1 MFNPLS
7 TYRFQFHQDFTF
19 NHLERLIP
27 YLQKLGI
34 KTIYASPIFV
44 AVPGSMHGYDN
55 VNPSQ
60 VNPDIGTTEQ
70 LENLSKLLQSK
81 GIAWLQDIVPNHM
94 AYHQDNPWLMDVLE
108 KGEESPYASFF
119 DIIWSAENPTPLM
132 APFLGSSLESAITEG
147 EVKIAYQQQ
156 QYVLA
161 YYDNYFPLK
170 QKSRNILQQL
180 DDDLTKGIEIANNDP
195 SLLLQIAIDQHYRLC
210 HWQETDRQINYRRF
224 FTVNGLICLNM
235 QDEKV
240 FQAVHEHSRSLV
252 QKSIIQGLRID
263 HIDGLYNPTAYL
275 EKLRAL
281 VGEDTYIIVEKIL
294 VPGEKLP
301 EYWPLQG
308 NTGYDFLGLVNNLF
322 TNKNSESAFTEFY
335 QQLINNQDSLQQQ
348 IYAKKRYI
356 LHQHMAGELQNLY
369 RLFIDSALANP
380 DELDRIQPEDLKHA
394 IAEFLIHCPV
404 YRYYGNSF
412 PLDTTEAGEISNI
425 LNQIKNDLSHNLE
438 ANSNPAAVELLEQ
451 VLLYKPEQKL
461 AQGDADYNYRLL
473 HFYRRS
479 MQFTGPLMA
488 KGVED
493 TLMYT
498 YDRFIGHNDVGDSPQ
513 EFGYS
518 VAEFHQQMV
527 DRQQSW
533 PLSLNATSTHD
544 TKRGEDVRA
553 RLNVLTDLAEKWFQA
568 VHQWQELNSGLKQN
582 GIPDANDEYFIYQT
596 LLGAYPLPGNGEEDF
611 LERLLNYLPKALRE
625 AKVHS
630 TWSEPNESY
639 EAATKEFVT
648 KLLDKQTD
656 FWQSFIK
663 FHEKVV
669 DYGIINSLAQVVL
682 KYTCPG
688 VPDTYQGTEL
698 WDLSLVDPDNRRPVD
713 YALRQ
718 GYLAEWEIWK
728 ENKAEFLIH
737 LWHNRINAGIKLF
750 LIQTLLHIRQQQPE
764 LFAKGAYVPLQITGE
779 YQEQIIA
786 FARTYNQMGYIIVLP
801 LHLAALNEER
811 RDQERSIDTFDWQDT
826 AVVLP
831 DVITL
836 NAPTE
841 WEHLLLGIKGR
852 STEKLLLNDIFRII
866 PLAVLSL

>member
-7 TYRFQFHQDFTF
+7 TYRVQLHQGFTLSD
-19 NHLERLIP
+19 LEQIIS
-27 YLQKLGI
+27 YLEKLGI
-34 KTIYASPIFV
+34 KTIYASPIFT
-44 AVPGSMHGYDN
+44 AIPGSMHGYDN

-60 VNPDIGTTEQ
+60 VNSEIGTTEQ

-108 KGEESPYASFF
+108 KGEKSSYASFF
-119 DIIWSAENPTPLM
+119 DIIWSPENLNPLM
-132 APFLGSSLESAITEG
+132 APFLASSLESAINRG
-147 EVKIAYQQQ
+147 EVKIAYQKQRC
-156 QYVLA
+156 VLA

-170 QKSRNILQQL
+170 QESISILQQL
-180 DDDLTKGIEIANNDP
+180 DRDLIKAVEIANNDH
-195 SLLLQIAIDQHYRLC
+195 SLLLQIATDQHYRLC

-224 FTVNGLICLNM
+224 FTVNGLICLNT

-240 FQAVHEHSRSLV
+240 FEAVHEHSRSLV
-252 QKSIIQGLRID
+252 KKSIIQGLRLD
-263 HIDGLYNPTAYL
+263 HIDGLYNPTEYL
-275 EKLRAL
+275 DRLRAF
-281 VGEDTYIIVEKIL
+281 VGEETYIIVEKIL

-322 TNKNSESAFTEFY
+322 TNKNSESAFTKFY
-335 QQLINNQDSLQQQ
+335 QQLINNTDTIQQQ
-348 IYAKKRYI
+348 TYAKKRYI
-356 LHQHMAGELQNLY
+356 LQQHMAGELENLY
-369 RLFIDSALANP
+369 RLFIHSDLLNS
-380 DELDRIQPEDLKHA
+380 DELERIQPEDLKQA
-394 IAEFLIHCPV
+394 IAEFLIYCPV
-404 YRYYGNSF
+404 YRYYGNRF
-412 PLDTTEAGEISNI
+412 PLDTTEAGEVSNI
-425 LNQIKNDLSHNLE
+425 FNQIKNDLSYNLE
-438 ANSNPAAVELLEQ
+438 ANSFLVAVELLEQ
-451 VLLYKPEQKL
+451 VLLQKPEQKL
-461 AQGDADYNYRLL
+461 AQGDADYNQRLL

-488 KGVED
+488 KGFED

-527 DRQQSW
+527 ERQKSW

-553 RLNVLTDLAEKWFQA
+553 RLNVLTNLPEEWFQT
-568 VHQWQELNSGLKQN
+568 VRQWQELNSGLKQN
-582 GIPDANDEYFIYQT
+582 GFPDTNDEYFIYQN
-596 LLGAYPLPGNGEEDF
+596 LLGAYPLPGNGEDDF

-630 TWSEPNESY
+630 TWSEPNEIY
-639 EAATKEFVT
+639 ENAAKAFTS

-663 FHEKVV
+663 FHQKVA
-669 DYGIINSLAQVVL
+669 DYGIINSLVQVML

-688 VPDTYQGTEL
+688 IPDTYQGTEL

-713 YALRQ
+713 YDLRQ
-718 GYLAEWEIWK
+718 GYLEEWETLK
-728 ENKAEFLIH
+728 ENKAKFVTY
-737 LWHNRINAGIKLF
+737 LWQNRINAGIKLF

-764 LFAKGAYVPLQITGE
+764 LFEQGAYIPLQVTGK
-779 YQEQIIA
+779 YQEHVIA
-786 FARTYNQMGYIIVLP
+786 FARTYNQMSYIIVLP
-801 LHLAALNEER
+801 LHLAALNKEGSL
-811 RDQERSIDTFDWQDT
+811 DPFDWQDT
-826 AVVLP
+826 RVVLP
-831 DVITL
+831 DALAL

-852 STEKLLLNDIFRII
+852 STEKLLLNDIFRI
-866 PLAVLSL
+866 LSLAILSL